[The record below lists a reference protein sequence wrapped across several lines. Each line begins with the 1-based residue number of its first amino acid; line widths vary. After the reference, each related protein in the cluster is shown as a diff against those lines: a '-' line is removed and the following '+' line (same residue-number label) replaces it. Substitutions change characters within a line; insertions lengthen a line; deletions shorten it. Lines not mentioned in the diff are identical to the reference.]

1 MFVLADV
8 HERKHARR
16 DQTSTGDTVGQGSL
30 GVAGKRK
37 RIIIWQTQQSLSP
50 AKRLRLRYQECK
62 DSFSPGIRAQSL

>member
-30 GVAGKRK
+30 GVAGQRK
-37 RIIIWQTQQSLSP
+37 RIIWQTQQSLSP
-50 AKRLRLRYQECK
+50 KRLRLRYQECK